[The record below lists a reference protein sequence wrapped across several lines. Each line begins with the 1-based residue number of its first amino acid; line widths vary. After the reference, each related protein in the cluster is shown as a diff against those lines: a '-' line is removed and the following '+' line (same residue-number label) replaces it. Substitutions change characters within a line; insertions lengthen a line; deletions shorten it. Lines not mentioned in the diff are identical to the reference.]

1 MPDPFPRAACSAAIE
16 LKRNGRLAAVD
27 AVTRVLRDGRSLS
40 SALDAATATLD
51 PPREGALARELAFG
65 VFRWLPRLE
74 AMLSR
79 LMRRPLKRKDADVQA
94 ILLLGLYQ
102 LIFTRVPAHA
112 AVAESVNMSREIG
125 KAWSQGLVNAV
136 LRRFQREGAGILQ
149 ALETDA
155 QAKYA
160 HPGWLI
166 EAVRRAW
173 PDDWQRILAADNE
186 KAPMTLR
193 VNAAASSREDYLGR
207 LERDGIAARPAP
219 YTSHGL
225 ILERPREVDALPGFS
240 AGLVSVQDGAAQLA
254 APLLRL
260 SPGQR
265 VLDACAAPGG
275 KTAHLLESEPGL
287 ECLVAVEQDAR
298 RLPLLRGTL
307 KRLNLACRVIHA
319 DATTPESWWHGK
331 RFDRILL
338 DAPCTA
344 SGVIRRH
351 PDIKFHRREND
362 VEALAATQ
370 RSLLRSLWPLLAQG
384 GLLLYATCSILP
396 QENQQQVLEF
406 VESRS
411 DAAPCPIESEWGQAA
426 GPGRQI
432 LPGDHGMDGFY
443 YALLAKG

>member
-1 MPDPFPRAACSAAIE
+1 M
-16 LKRNGRLAAVD
+16 D

-40 SALDAATATLD
+40 SALETAAAALD
-51 PPREGALARELAFG
+51 PPREAALARELAFG

-74 AMLSR
+74 EILSR

-102 LIFTRVPAHA
+102 LNFTRVPAHA

-125 KAWSQGLVNAV
+125 KPWSQGLVNAV
-136 LRRFQREGAGILQ
+136 LRRFQREGPGILD
-149 ALETDA
+149 ALRSNA
-155 QAKYA
+155 QAEYA

-173 PDDWQRILAADNE
+173 PDDWQRVLAAGNE
-186 KAPMTLR
+186 KAAMTLR
-193 VNAAASSREDYLGR
+193 VNARASRRDAYLER
-207 LERDGIAARPAP
+207 LQRDGIAARPAP

-225 ILERPREVDALPGFS
+225 ILERPRDVDALPGFDQ
-240 AGLVSVQDGAAQLA
+240 GLVSVQDGAAQLA

-298 RLPLLRGTL
+298 RLPLLHATL
-307 KRLNLACRVIHA
+307 ERLRLSCRVLHG
-319 DATTPESWWHGK
+319 DAASPQRWWDG
-331 RFDRILL
+331 RPFDRILL

-351 PDIKFHRREND
+351 PDIKFHRRISD
-362 VEALAATQ
+362 VETLAATQ
-370 RSLLRSLWPLLAQG
+370 RSLLQSLWPLLARG

-411 DAAPCPIESEWGQAA
+411 DAAPCPMESEWGQAA